1 MNLDVGCGQNPQ
13 GDVNVDLFLH
23 SNIHRLGDLK
33 EIPNLICADCHF
45 LPFKDKSFNI
55 VFSSHLLEHKGVQ
68 LVPMC
73 KESLRVAKNKVI
85 IQVPNMFRKSKY
97 SPAHDK
103 IFSKDLFHK
112 IFKNFKKKV
121 SYCGY
126 DWTQLYLPNGFLRK
140 LINAKKPNKFSIP
153 NPLHFLPC
161 PIPTELKVEIN
172 KNVHSK
178 GK

>member
-1 MNLDVGCGQNPQ
+1 MLDVGHNPQ

-33 EIPNLICADCHF
+33 EIPNLVCADCHF
-45 LPFKDKSFNI
+45 LPFKDNSFNA
-55 VFSSHLLEHKGVQ
+55 VFCSHLLEHKGVQ

-73 KESLRVAKNKVI
+73 KELLRAAKNKVV
-85 IQVPNMFRKSKY
+85 IQVPNVFRKSKY
-97 SPAHDK
+97 SQAHDK
-103 IFSKDLFHK
+103 IFSRDAFHK

-126 DWTQLYLPNGFLRK
+126 DWAQLYLPNHFLRTA
-140 LINAKKPNKFSIP
+140 INAKKFGKLPIP

-161 PIPTELKVEIN
+161 PIPTELKAEIN
-172 KNVHSK
+172 KKGKVRSK